1 MPLVIARDPASR
13 LRDIIAAC
21 YVTERTALSIVVD
34 FEQDGSCTA
43 SATDAHSLH
52 SPPPGRSAYVPGREP
67 LELFTTACG

>member
-1 MPLVIARDPASR
+1 MLLVIARDPASR
-13 LRDIIAAC
+13 LRDIAAC

-43 SATDAHSLH
+43 SATDAHSLNP
-52 SPPPGRSAYVPGREP
+52 PPPGRSAYVPGREL